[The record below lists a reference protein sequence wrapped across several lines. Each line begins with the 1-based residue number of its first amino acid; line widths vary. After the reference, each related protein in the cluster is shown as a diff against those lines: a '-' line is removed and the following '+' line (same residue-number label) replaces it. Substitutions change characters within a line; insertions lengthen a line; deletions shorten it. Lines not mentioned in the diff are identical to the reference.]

1 MNREAYSA
9 IKGQL
14 DFRDDG
20 WSSLAIIALDA
31 GLLAAWWVLLQ
42 DGGVLAYVASQLLL
56 ALVMFHGFCLV
67 HEAGHGNCSR
77 KRWVN
82 TLIGHYASVFCA
94 LPFFPWKHIHA
105 RHHVWA
111 GNPDKD
117 PSNDSV
123 RRWRAKGRV
132 PWIVRASWR
141 TWLPLAA
148 FSQMVVFWTYPI
160 RLLRE
165 DREEIP
171 RALFSVLFLPAAYA
185 TLYFVAPDIFQLRHF
200 ALGFLIY
207 LFANELVNVPHHADL
222 IAFSDRL
229 PLWNQWQ
236 ATRSCYYPL
245 FVSELLVLNFN
256 FHIEHHLFPALPWFR
271 LRKARTLIRAA
282 LGDSYREAIG
292 IRWNLANRGRDI
304 ESVLGVRSEE
314 VAKEPSARHDE
325 RPSARI

>member
-1 MNREAYSA
+1 MNREAYAA
-9 IKGQL
+9 IKAQL
-14 DFRDDG
+14 DFRDSVS
-20 WSSLAIIALDA
+20 SSLVIVVLDV
-31 GLLAAWWVLLQ
+31 GLLAAWWALLKQ
-42 DGGVLAYVASQLLL
+42 GGWLAYVVSQVLL
-56 ALVMFHGFCLV
+56 AIVMFHGFCLV

-94 LPFFPWKHIHA
+94 LPYFSWKHMHA

-111 GNPDKD
+111 GNADKD
-117 PSNDSV
+117 PANKSV
-123 RRWRAKGRV
+123 QLWRAAGRV
-132 PWIVRASWR
+132 PWLVRASWR

-148 FSQMVVFWTYPI
+148 FAQMIVFWTYPL

-165 DREEIP
+165 DREAMP
-171 RALFSVLFLPAAYA
+171 RALVSVLFLAVAYA
-185 TLYFVAPDIFQLRHF
+185 ALYFAAPDIFQLRNF
-200 ALGFLIY
+200 ALALVIY

-222 IAFSDRL
+222 LAFSDRL

-282 LGDSYREAIG
+282 LGDDYKEAIG
-292 IRWNLANRGRDI
+292 IRWNIANRGRDM
-304 ESVLGVRSEE
+304 ERVLGVTS
-314 VAKEPSARHDE
+314 VKADGASTRHEE
-325 RPSARI
+325 RPSART